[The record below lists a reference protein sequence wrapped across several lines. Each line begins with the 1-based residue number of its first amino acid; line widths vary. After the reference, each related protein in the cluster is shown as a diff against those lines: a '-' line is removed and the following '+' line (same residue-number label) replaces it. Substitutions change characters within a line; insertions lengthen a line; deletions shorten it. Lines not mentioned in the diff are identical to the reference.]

1 MADLNAILKNKMGLS
16 VEQAKKS
23 KILASLSGS
32 YRQNMKSIHYSQ
44 LVPSTNQFYTEKE
57 LEELD
62 LAAEVLTPGRLA
74 EDAALL
80 VCLPSVDEVPDDLD
94 DIESEDLHLASGMLV
109 DLDDTG
115 KSLARYLIFFSQIR
129 VKLENPDEQCILKMV
144 NFMNR
149 TSRVGH
155 YFYGSAEEGQEPL
168 VQYRATVTGV
178 SGEPFD
184 AGVVADTVLEMGMGY
199 DLMKE
204 MLLKECTK

>member
-1 MADLNAILKNKMGLS
+1 MDTIEKKIRDLEQLK
-16 VEQAKKS
+16 
-23 KILASLSGS
+23 
-32 YRQNMKSIHYSQ
+32 
-44 LVPSTNQFYTEKE
+44 KE

-62 LAAEVLTPGRLA
+62 LAAEVLTPGTIA
-74 EDAALL
+74 EDATLL

-115 KSLARYLIFFSQIR
+115 KSLARYLIFYSQIR

-155 YFYGSAEEGQEPL
+155 YFMVRQKKGRSRWCSIGRQ
-168 VQYRATVTGV
+168 
-178 SGEPFD
+178 
-184 AGVVADTVLEMGMGY
+184 
-199 DLMKE
+199 
-204 MLLKECTK
+204 